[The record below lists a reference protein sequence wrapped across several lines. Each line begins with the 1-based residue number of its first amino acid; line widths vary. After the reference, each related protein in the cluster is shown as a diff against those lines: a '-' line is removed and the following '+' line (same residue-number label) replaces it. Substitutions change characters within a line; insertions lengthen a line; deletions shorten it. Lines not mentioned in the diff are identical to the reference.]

1 MNSDQF
7 TPLARWLTAE
17 PARRSFLRGLMGVAL
32 GLAALRHSDDADARK
47 KRRKKT
53 PQLNAFGC
61 LNVGQ
66 KCRGKDALCCSGKCA
81 GKKPKRGRK
90 DRRTCVAHDTGGCPK
105 GDPSEA
111 CGGDVETVCT
121 AATGLEGVCDRTT
134 GNAGFCTVS
143 GDCFP
148 CRKDADCQPL
158 CGPEAACIRCEETCS
173 GVGGTACVGPS
184 LCEGF

>member
-1 MNSDQF
+1 
-7 TPLARWLTAE
+7 
-17 PARRSFLRGLMGVAL
+17 MGVAL